1 MMETIKKVGRPPR
14 GSVAMTTAERVRA
27 TRQRAYIATL
37 EASEHLDT
45 ASTKALLG
53 NLDLQI
59 KRLDTNPENSDVW
72 KDIAAR
78 LMGEL
83 CRRYSIKKL

>member
-1 MMETIKKVGRPPR
+1 MMETKKVGRPPR
-14 GSVAMTTAERVRA
+14 GKTAMTTAERVRA

-45 ASTKALLG
+45 ASTKSLIGCLER
-53 NLDLQI
+53 QI
-59 KRLDTNPENSDVW
+59 KLIDSNPEEADVW
-72 KDIAAR
+72 RDIAAR
-78 LMGEL
+78 LMAEI